1 MRKYLDELGKLRSLL
16 ESLEVGLRE
25 LEKNV

>member
-16 ESLEVGLRE
+16 ESLEVRLRE